1 MADSYISK
9 IKLANGTTV
18 LLKDAKGRADMET
31 LLGEHALLALGD
43 AAWKAVAA
51 GITNGD
57 AGLATAEQVKA
68 YVDSAVKAIPEFDV
82 VIVADGEELP
92 VASADTFHKI
102 YLKKASTTGI
112 AQNIYKEYI
121 TVKNGDTYSW
131 ELIGDTAIDVSGKV
145 DKTTTI
151 AGIALDKNISVEQ
164 LQSALQLGSMAYAA
178 TASGS
183 DTIETIDSITMK
195 PVTVA
200 GNATVTHTPTAAGL
214 TKGDFTPSGEILIDG
229 KKVGEEGFTQ
239 VIKGGSINV
248 TLKDA
253 KTTTEA
259 NVTRDDYK
267 PAGTV
272 SLEKNNAGSF
282 QVSGTNSASAVS
294 FEGGS
299 TVSVLGSVKTE
310 QVLPSF
316 TDGKIG
322 TFVAPSIASD
332 FVTAGSKATYS
343 HSGFNGGS
351 LAKGDAVSAA
361 SDGIL
366 ATVGEGADS
375 ETLIFTSAT
384 KNDVMSHNATFTPAT
399 YGTDTFD
406 GGTPTV
412 IDTSKF
418 NAGSWTPGVFNAGT
432 AIAFNNATVID
443 NIGTGTAA
451 AQTFVGDKF
460 APAFSGTTEAG
471 LKVSK
476 VEYVKQAVD
485 AKTFTP
491 ETAALSFSG
500 TKANQI
506 LVTGVTYDKAD
517 ATAAFSETVTPE
529 TKTLTRT
536 AKTVEITVS
545 PDPKA

>member
-1 MADSYISK
+1 MADKGYISK
-9 IKLANGTTV
+9 IKLATGDIVTI
-18 LLKDAKGRADMET
+18 KDAQGRADMTT
-31 LLGEHALLALGD
+31 LLGGHALAALKA
-43 AAWKAVAA
+43 AAWLDVDASLVDGGTGVATS
-51 GITNGD
+51 GTI
-57 AGLATAEQVKA
+57 KS
-68 YVDSAVKAIPEFDV
+68 YVDSRVGAINKFDIKV
-82 VIVADGEELP
+82 
-92 VASADTFHKI
+92 VASLPEPSAETMYILYLVAEADAKSGT
-102 YLKKASTTGI
+102 YV
-112 AQNIYKEYI
+112 EYI
-121 TVKNGDTYSW
+121 TVRSGSEGAYSYAMEKIGTTAADLTDYVKKTCKVAGIDLDDDITVV
-131 ELIGDTAIDVSGKV
+131 ELQGALQMGAMAKADTA
-145 DKTTTI
+145 T
-151 AGIALDKNISVEQ
+151 
-164 LQSALQLGSMAYAA
+164 
-178 TASGS
+178 GS
-183 DTIETIDSITMK
+183 DTIDTIDSIEMK

-200 GNATVTHTPTAAGL
+200 GTAAVTYTPTNAGL

-229 KKVGEEGFTQ
+229 KKVGEAGFAN
-239 VIKGGSINV
+239 VIKGGTINV

-253 KTTTEA
+253 DSTTEA
-259 NVTRDDYK
+259 SLTRGDYT

-272 SLEKNNAGSF
+272 SLAKNNAGSF

-343 HSGFNGGS
+343 HSGFDGGS

-399 YGTDTFD
+399 YGEDTFN

-418 NAGSWTPGVFNAGT
+418 NAGSWTPGIFNAGT
-432 AIAFNNATVID
+432 AIAFNKATVID
-443 NIGTGTAA
+443 DIGTGTAA

-460 APAFSGTTEAG
+460 APAFSGTTETG

-476 VEYVKQAVD
+476 VEYVKQDVA

-506 LVTGVTYDKAD
+506 LVTGVTYDKAN

-536 AKTVEITVS
+536 AKTVEITVT